1 MVSARARSLLVVL
14 ALWGTPALAQGGGP
28 TFGLHVGYSRASFVG
43 DSVPAGAVRER
54 TAAFVDVFGS
64 FDVAGPF
71 GFDVGAAFASKGGEL
86 LPATPGSPALD
97 LELSY
102 LELPVLAHLRPSLA
116 RGRVRPLLYA
126 GAAPSFR
133 VGCDAALRDDELLVA
148 RFACTDTLASG
159 GDTVFVNLD
168 RNLRDVDLVLVAGAG
183 VELRQRSWALRL
195 EARLSEGLTGIAQEP
210 AAGSSPRNRQWA
222 ILLGFGF

>member
-1 MVSARARSLLVVL
+1 MRVRGPSLLVL

-28 TFGLHVGYSRASFVG
+28 TFGLHVGYSRASFVA
-43 DSVPAGAVRER
+43 DSAVAGAARER

-71 GFDVGAAFASKGGEL
+71 GLDLGAAFASKGGEF
-86 LPATPGSPALD
+86 PAESSRSLALD

-116 RGRVRPLLYA
+116 GGRLRPLLYA

-133 VGCDAALRDDELLVA
+133 VGCDAAIRDAALVVT

-159 GDTVFVNLD
+159 GDTVVVNLE

-195 EARLSEGLTGIAQEP
+195 EARLSEGLAGIEQES
-210 AAGSSPRNRQWA
+210 ATGSSPRNRQWA